1 MAFNA
6 LHLPV
11 VVTIS
16 AGGGVQLL
24 KMGVIFATPSFHS
37 DVVLATLEEV
47 SLILSRLAE
56 LGDPKSAFSLF

>member
-1 MAFNA
+1 M
-6 LHLPV
+6 
-11 VVTIS
+11 VTIS